1 MTREQALTILQE
13 FVTSDSLRK
22 HALAVEAAMRFYARR
37 NGADEDLWSVVGLLH
52 DFDYEKYPEPPQ
64 HTTAGAEILRSR
76 GVDETIVGAILSHA
90 DWNQDRYPLD
100 SDLRKTLYASD
111 ELTGFVVACALV
123 RPTRLE
129 GMAPSSVIKKMKQS
143 SFAAAVSRDDIRRG
157 AEILGIDL
165 NQHVANIIEALQPV
179 ASELGLQ
186 SKEST

>member
-1 MTREQALTILQE
+1 MTRQEALDILHE
-13 FVTSDSLRK
+13 FVTGDSLRK
-22 HALAVEAAMRFYARR
+22 HGLAVQAVLRGYARR
-37 NGADEDLWSVVGLLH
+37 LGEDEQLWGVVGLLH
-52 DFDYEKYPEPPQ
+52 DFDYEKFPEPPR
-64 HTTAGAEILRSR
+64 HTTAGAEILRQR

-100 SDLRKTLYASD
+100 SPLRKTLYACD

-157 AEILGIDL
+157 AAILGIDL
-165 NQHVANIIEALQPV
+165 NEHIANIIEFLRPQAV
-179 ASELGLQ
+179 ELGLVAPPQ
-186 SKEST
+186 

>member
-1 MTREQALTILQE
+1 MTREQALGILHE
-13 FVTSDSLRK
+13 FVGSDSLRK
-22 HALAVEAAMRFYARR
+22 HALAVEAVMRFYARR
-37 NGADEDLWSVVGLLH
+37 AGQDENLWGVVGLLH

-64 HTTAGAEILRSR
+64 HTTAGAEILRQR

-129 GMAPSSVIKKMKQS
+129 GMAASSVTKKMKQA

-157 AEILGIDL
+157 AEILGTDL
-165 NQHVANIIEALQPV
+165 NQHIGNIVEALKPV
-179 ASELGLQ
+179 ASELGLK
-186 SKEST
+186 SESLA

>member
-1 MTREQALTILQE
+1 MTRQEALDILHE

-22 HALAVEAAMRFYARR
+22 HGLAVEAVLRGYARR
-37 NGADEDLWSVVGLLH
+37 LGEDEQLWGVVGLLH
-52 DFDYEKYPEPPQ
+52 DFDYEKFPEPPQ
-64 HTTAGAEILRSR
+64 HTTAGAEVLRQR

-100 SDLRKTLYASD
+100 SPLRKTLYACD

-157 AEILGIDL
+157 AAILDIDL
-165 NQHVANIIEALQPV
+165 NEHIANIIEFLRPQTAD
-179 ASELGLQ
+179 LGLLAPPQ
-186 SKEST
+186 